1 MSTPKIKAFLLES
14 TFETGK
20 SEKES
25 NLTLYHESQ
34 YLAGLVQPVV
44 KSSLLLH
51 GKPSMSFFNV
61 LRKSMKSFEKRTM

>member
-25 NLTLYHESQ
+25 NLTLYPESQ
-34 YLAGLVQPVV
+34 YLAGLVQSVV

-51 GKPSMSFFNV
+51 GKPSKSFFNV